1 MTDEQFTEL
10 LTELRAIRAALEKK
24 PAQAAQYPAKA
35 DDRDAPVP
43 QPDELIDLPGAV
55 EVPFGKNK
63 GAKLDDLAEN
73 SLRWYAVGWVLRE
86 KNTGGFWPGDLEVRN
101 AARQLWH
108 AKHGS
113 AKTATASQSRPAQP
127 TATATTTEDGPPF

>member
-1 MTDEQFTEL
+1 MTTEQFTDL
-10 LTELRAIRAALEKK
+10 LTELRAIRAALELK
-24 PAQAAQYPAKA
+24 PATTAASYPAKK

-43 QPDELIDLPGAV
+43 QPTELVDLPGAV

-63 GAKLDDLAEN
+63 GQRLDDLAAN
-73 SLRWYAVGWVLRE
+73 SLRWYAVSWELRE
-86 KNTGGFWPGDLEVRN
+86 KQGGGFWPGDTKVQN

-113 AKTATASQSRPAQP
+113 GNPAKVSESAQATKPETQ
-127 TATATTTEDGPPF
+127 EEVPF